1 MFPAGDAGGARL
13 NGRFPKL
20 LGTGRLNYHQVFTQ
34 AIDRLHAE
42 GRYRVFIDILRNKGM
57 FPNARC
63 FAGHNG
69 PKPITVWCSND
80 YLSMGQHPKVIEAME
95 EALHDVGAGSGGT
108 RNIGGNTHYH
118 VDLEAELADL
128 HGKEGALLFTSGYV
142 SNEATLSTLA
152 KVLPGCVIFSDELN
166 HASMIAGIR
175 NSGCEKRVFRHNDLE
190 HLEALLAE
198 TDPALP
204 KLIAFESVYSM
215 DGDIAP
221 IHAICDLAD
230 KYNALTYLDEVHAVG
245 MYGSR
250 GGGISDREEAAGRL
264 TVIEGTLGKAFGVM
278 GGYVAADR
286 MVIDVIRSYA
296 PGFIF
301 TTSLSP
307 VLVAGALASVRHLKA
322 SSAERDGQQAAA
334 ARLKTM
340 MAEAGLPVMPSTT
353 HIVPLMVGDPVKA
366 KRASDILL
374 AEYGVYVQPINYPTV
389 PRGTERLRFTPGPSH
404 SEEMMRELVEALRE
418 IWDREQLKLAA

>member
-1 MFPAGDAGGARL
+1 MDY
-13 NGRFPKL
+13 GR
-20 LGTGRLNYHQVFTQ
+20 VFTQ

-42 GRYRVFIDILRNKGM
+42 GRYRVFIDILRNKGA

-80 YLSMGQHPKVIEAME
+80 YLAMGQHPKVIAAME

-128 HGKEGALLFTSGYV
+128 HGKEAALLFTSGYV

-152 KVLPGCVIFSDELN
+152 KVLPGCIIFSDELN

-175 NSGCEKRVFRHNDLE
+175 NSGAEKRVFRHNDLA
-190 HLEALLAE
+190 HLEELLAE
-198 TDPALP
+198 ADPAAP

-215 DGDIAP
+215 EGDIAP
-221 IHAICDLAD
+221 VAAICDLAD
-230 KYNALTYLDEVHAVG
+230 RYNALTYLDEVHAVG
-245 MYGSR
+245 MYGPR
-250 GGGISDREEAAGRL
+250 GGGISEREGLAHRL

-286 MVIDVIRSYA
+286 TVVDVIRSYA

-307 VLVAGALASVRHLKA
+307 VLVAGVLASVRHLKA
-322 SSAERDGQQAAA
+322 SSVERDGQQASA
-334 ARLKTM
+334 ARLKAM
-340 MAEAGLPVMPSTT
+340 LAEAGLPVMAGET

-366 KRASDILL
+366 KRISDILL

-389 PRGTERLRFTPGPSH
+389 PRGTERLRFTPGPAH
-404 SEEMMRELVEALRE
+404 DADMMRELVDALVE
-418 IWDREQLKLAA
+418 IWGRLELRMAA